1 MYGGLSLANLGL
13 PDNLVT
19 MTPENEP
26 LRALCLRLGA
36 APDQAETMAR
46 QLARRADQLVA
57 GRGWS
62 REQALAHLLRL
73 VTEGS
78 AGVAPA
84 GFEGGRPPADLGSGE
99 SSRAR

>member
-1 MYGGLSLANLGL
+1 
-13 PDNLVT
+13 
-19 MTPENEP
+19 MTPENDQ

-46 QLARRADQLVA
+46 QLARRADQLMA
-57 GRGWS
+57 ARGWS

-84 GFEGGRPPADLGSGE
+84 GFEGGRPPANAGNGE
-99 SSRAR
+99 SSQAH

>member
-1 MYGGLSLANLGL
+1 
-13 PDNLVT
+13 
-19 MTPENEP
+19 MTPELDQ

-46 QLARRADQLVA
+46 QLARRADQLMTA
-57 GRGWS
+57 RGWS

-73 VTEGS
+73 VTEGN

-84 GFEGGRPPADLGSGE
+84 GFEGGRPPTPDYSASADRTRHAGPEETGID
-99 SSRAR
+99 RPI

>member
-1 MYGGLSLANLGL
+1 
-13 PDNLVT
+13 
-19 MTPENEP
+19 MTPENDP

-46 QLARRADQLVA
+46 QLGRRADQLMTA
-57 GRGWS
+57 RGWS

-84 GFEGGRPPADLGSGE
+84 GFEGGRPPVDPGGGE
-99 SSRAR
+99 PSSAR